1 MSQKKKETT
10 KSRQLPSGN
19 YRVTAYLGKDEN
31 GKRIY
36 KSFTAPTEREAQYMA
51 QAFKLDYQ
59 DEKKQAEN
67 IKLSEAF
74 TRYIDSKVNVLSPA
88 TVRGYRRLSN
98 TELVQSGLAKKRIND
113 LTQEDIQRAINEY
126 SLNHSVKSVK
136 NFHGLIS
143 AVLSVYRPSFKLST
157 TLPQKKKTE
166 LYIPSDEDIQKL
178 LKAVEGEEIEIPI
191 MLAAFGSL
199 RRSEIAALTAED
211 VKGNYITVSKAV
223 VMNEDNV
230 LVTKAPKTFA
240 GYRTLEMPEFVIN
253 KLPKKGNI
261 TPLNPNTITKHF
273 SKALDKAGVPHF
285 RFHDLRHY
293 QASKLHAMGI
303 PDKYI
308 IARGGWQT
316 EHTLKNI
323 YQHTMDKKRQDVE
336 ASICCHFTQLMQ
348 SNPVADANTQHKMQ
362 HEGEK
367 TAV

>member
-1 MSQKKKETT
+1 MAKNNSQAH
-10 KSRQLPSGN
+10 RLPSGN
-19 YRVTAYLGKDEN
+19 YRFSVYLGKDEN

-36 KSFTAPTEREAQYMA
+36 KSFTAPTKREAQYMA
-51 QAFKLDYQ
+51 QAYKLNYTEEQ
-59 DEKKQAEN
+59 KQADN
-67 IKLSEAF
+67 IPLSEAF
-74 TRYIDSKVNVLSPA
+74 TRYIDSKVNLLSPA

-113 LTQEDIQRAINEY
+113 LTQEDIQRAVNIY
-126 SLNHSVKSVK
+126 ALNHSAKSVK
-136 NFHGLIS
+136 NFHGLVS
-143 AVLSVYRPSFKLST
+143 AVLAVYRPSFKLAT
-157 TLPQKKKTE
+157 TMPQKKKTE
-166 LYIPSDEDIQKL
+166 LYVPSDEDIVKL
-178 LKAVEGEEIEIPI
+178 LNAVEGEDIEIPI

-223 VMNEDNV
+223 VMNEDNE
-230 LVTKAPKTFA
+230 LVTKAPKTYA
-240 GYRTLEMPEFVIN
+240 GYRTLEMPEFVIK
-253 KLPKKGNI
+253 KLPKKGKV
-261 TPLNPNTITKHF
+261 TKLNPNMITKQF
-273 SKALDKAGVPHF
+273 SKALEKAEIPHF

-336 ASICCHFTQLMQ
+336 SQICCHFTQMIK
-348 SNPVADANTQHKMQ
+348 NPVAAEAVQ
-362 HEGEK
+362 HECN
-367 TAV
+367 TNVDFAVG